1 MKNPFKRTALEYT
14 YEGERER
21 LLNWLNDN
29 EPDTEQYHAVMN
41 RLDQLDKMLNRTSE
55 LKKTVIPALGTVGGV
70 AGIYAL
76 QQFAG
81 VLVPKA
87 LDAIAAKQAERKT
100 KELD

>member
-1 MKNPFKRTALEYT
+1 MKNPLKRSPKPYVA
-14 YEGERER
+14 ERDR
-21 LLNWLNDN
+21 LLKVIETMPPTSDEYQTVLARIN
-29 EPDTEQYHAVMN
+29 E
-41 RLDQLDKMLNRTSE
+41 LDKILNRTTE

-87 LDAIAAKQAERKT
+87 LDAIASRSSQKKTSER
-100 KELD
+100 D

>member
-1 MKNPFKRTALEYT
+1 MKNPLKRSPKPYVA
-14 YEGERER
+14 ERDR
-21 LLNWLNDN
+21 LLKVIETIPPTSDEYQTVLARIN
-29 EPDTEQYHAVMN
+29 E
-41 RLDQLDKMLNRTSE
+41 LDKILNRTTE

-87 LDAIAAKQAERKT
+87 LDAIASRSSQKKTSER
-100 KELD
+100 D